1 MLWRVRNSC
10 GRPMNASFIRAVPQ
24 SWRSRLVALAGRMR
38 LNTLLFAGFSRYVKR
53 HTCSK
58 LAMAANPLSR
68 RYRAEECRRIAESL
82 HGAETQLK
90 LLRIA
95 ADYDWMAMRAAA
107 FELQQADELGRSFAK
122 SKTKLI

>member
-1 MLWRVRNSC
+1 M
-10 GRPMNASFIRAVPQ
+10 AVK
-24 SWRSRLVALAGRMR
+24 SV
-38 LNTLLFAGFSRYVKR
+38 
-53 HTCSK
+53 
-58 LAMAANPLSR
+58 PLSR
-68 RYRAEECRRIAESL
+68 RYRNRAEECRMSL

-107 FELQQADELGRSFAK
+107 FELQQADELARSFAK